1 MPDRTALEQT
11 VHSLYAARD
20 ANDLEAMLACLHP
33 TFSFR
38 IVGSGRLGAMTQ
50 KVSNPEA
57 VRSAF
62 RGLVD
67 AWDLSQ
73 MKTVQLDV
81 DGNTVYAHR
90 VGPIRFVP
98 SDTWF
103 DTEILDRLSF
113 SDDRMAD
120 LTEFVDTLLVAET
133 VGLVAMPAIAVDYS
147 SSTRDSISL

>member
-1 MPDRTALEQT
+1 MADRTALEQT
-11 VHSLYAARD
+11 VRSLYAARD
-20 ANDLEAMLACLHP
+20 SNDLEGMLACLHA

-50 KVSNPEA
+50 KVTDPES

-81 DGNTVYAHR
+81 DGDTAYAHR
-90 VGPIRFVP
+90 VGAIRFVP
-98 SDTWF
+98 TGTWF
-103 DTEILDRLSF
+103 ETEIMDRF
-113 SDDRMAD
+113 RFRDDRMVD

-133 VGLVAMPAIAVDYS
+133 IGLVPMPAVAPDYAS
-147 SSTRDSISL
+147 SIRDSISR

>member
-1 MPDRTALEQT
+1 MADRTTLEQT

-20 ANDLEAMLACLHP
+20 ANDLEGMLACLHP
-33 TFSFR
+33 AFSFR

-50 KVSNPEA
+50 RVSDPES

-81 DGNTVYAHR
+81 DGSTVYAHR

-103 DTEILDRLSF
+103 DTEILDRFRF
-113 SDDRMAD
+113 SDGRMAD